1 MDVLVPVVAAA
12 ALGAWLIAAVH
23 AFMLLRH
30 VAPPRTAWSLAF
42 QGWRFYV
49 RDTFLESGHSI
60 HRRFLIAIGTFA
72 ACIVGLAVLTLILGA
87 AA

>member
-1 MDVLVPVVAAA
+1 MDVLVPIVAAI
-12 ALGAWLIAAVH
+12 ALGAWLVAAAH

-49 RDTFLESGHSI
+49 RETFLESGHAL
-60 HRRFLIAIGTFA
+60 HRRFQIAIGTFA
-72 ACIVGLAVLTLILGA
+72 ACIVAIAVITLILGA
-87 AA
+87 AG